1 MPIRPIDMQ
10 VLMPKSQNISK
21 MSQDMANKSENL
33 IQQAQNKNK
42 KIEQEKLTKVNNL
55 EKKENPLI
63 QANNRDKTSYSKK
76 GKKTIKDNREFS
88 NNSSKID
95 IKI

>member
-10 VLMPKSQNISK
+10 VLMPKSQDISK
-21 MSQDMANKSENL
+21 MSQDMANRSENL

-42 KIEQEKLTKVNNL
+42 KIEQEKLTKVNTL

-63 QANNRDKTSYSKK
+63 KADNRDKSSYSKS
-76 GKKTIKDNREFS
+76 GKKAIKDNRVEDF
-88 NNSSKID
+88 I
-95 IKI
+95 